1 MKMQPRLPVDV
12 ELPFRSYLT
21 KMNAKK
27 KIEQIKVTQIKG
39 LIGQKEK
46 IKRTVE
52 ALGLKRIDHSVIQE
66 DNDVIR
72 GMVFKVKHL
81 VTVEKV

>member
-1 MKMQPRLPVDV
+1 
-12 ELPFRSYLT
+12 
-21 KMNAKK
+21 MNAKTK
-27 KIEQIKVTQIKG
+27 VEQIKVTQIKG

-46 IKRTVE
+46 LKRTVE
-52 ALGLKRIDHSVIQE
+52 ALGLKRIDHSVIHE

>member
-1 MKMQPRLPVDV
+1 
-12 ELPFRSYLT
+12 
-21 KMNAKK
+21 MNAKK
-27 KIEQIKVTQIKG
+27 KVDQIKVTQIKG

-52 ALGLKRIDHSVIQE
+52 ALGLKRIDHSVIHE

-72 GMVFKVKHL
+72 GMIFKTKHL

>member
-1 MKMQPRLPVDV
+1 
-12 ELPFRSYLT
+12 
-21 KMNAKK
+21 MNAKNK
-27 KIEQIKVTQIKG
+27 VGQIKVTQIKG

-46 IKRTVE
+46 LKRTIE
-52 ALGLKRIDHSVIQE
+52 ALGLKRIDHSVIHE

-81 VTVEKV
+81 VTVEKIS

>member
-1 MKMQPRLPVDV
+1 
-12 ELPFRSYLT
+12 
-21 KMNAKK
+21 MNAKK
-27 KIEQIKVTQIKG
+27 KVEQIKVTQIKG

-46 IKRTVE
+46 LKRTVE
-52 ALGLKRIDHSVIQE
+52 ALGLKRIDHSVVHE

>member
-1 MKMQPRLPVDV
+1 MQPRLPADV

-21 KMNAKK
+21 KMNAKNK
-27 KIEQIKVTQIKG
+27 VGQIKVTQIKG

-46 IKRTVE
+46 LKRTIE
-52 ALGLKRIDHSVIQE
+52 ALGLKRIDHSVIHE

-81 VTVEKV
+81 VTVEKIS

>member
-1 MKMQPRLPVDV
+1 
-12 ELPFRSYLT
+12 
-21 KMNAKK
+21 MNAKQK
-27 KIEQIKVTQIKG
+27 VEQIKVTQIKG

-46 IKRTVE
+46 LKRTIE
-52 ALGLKRIDHSVIQE
+52 ALGLKRIDHSVIHE

>member
-1 MKMQPRLPVDV
+1 MLMRLPADV

-21 KMNAKK
+21 KMSANKK
-27 KIEQIKVTQIKG
+27 VEQVKVTQIKG

-46 IKRTVE
+46 LKRTVE
-52 ALGLKRIDHSVIQE
+52 ALGLKRINHSVIHE
-66 DNDVIR
+66 DNSVIQ
-72 GMVFKVKHL
+72 GMIFKVKHL

>member
-1 MKMQPRLPVDV
+1 
-12 ELPFRSYLT
+12 
-21 KMNAKK
+21 MNAKK
-27 KIEQIKVTQIKG
+27 KVEQIKVTQIKG

-46 IKRTVE
+46 LKRTVE
-52 ALGLKRIDHSVIQE
+52 ALGLKRIDHSVVHE

-81 VTVEKV
+81 VNVEKV

>member
-1 MKMQPRLPVDV
+1 M
-12 ELPFRSYLT
+12 S
-21 KMNAKK
+21 AKK
-27 KIEQIKVTQIKG
+27 KVEQIKVTQIKG

-46 IKRTVE
+46 LKRTVE
-52 ALGLKRIDHSVIQE
+52 ALGLKRIDHSVVHE

-81 VTVEKV
+81 VNVEKV

>member
-1 MKMQPRLPVDV
+1 M
-12 ELPFRSYLT
+12 S
-21 KMNAKK
+21 AKK
-27 KIEQIKVTQIKG
+27 KADQIKVTQIKG

-46 IKRTVE
+46 LKRTVE
-52 ALGLKRIDHSVIQE
+52 ALGLKRINDSVVHE

-81 VTVEKV
+81 VSVEKV

>member
-1 MKMQPRLPVDV
+1 
-12 ELPFRSYLT
+12 
-21 KMNAKK
+21 MNAKNK
-27 KIEQIKVTQIKG
+27 VGQIKVTQIKG

-46 IKRTVE
+46 LKRTIE
-52 ALGLKRIDHSVIQE
+52 ALGLKRIDHSVIHE

-81 VTVEKV
+81 VTVEKVS

>member
-1 MKMQPRLPVDV
+1 M
-12 ELPFRSYLT
+12 S
-21 KMNAKK
+21 AKK
-27 KIEQIKVTQIKG
+27 KVEQIKVTQIKG

-46 IKRTVE
+46 LKRTVE
-52 ALGLKRIDHSVIQE
+52 ALGLKRIDHSVIHE

-81 VTVEKV
+81 VTVEKL

>member
-1 MKMQPRLPVDV
+1 M
-12 ELPFRSYLT
+12 S
-21 KMNAKK
+21 AKK
-27 KIEQIKVTQIKG
+27 KIDQIKVTQIKG

-46 IKRTVE
+46 LKRTVE
-52 ALGLKRIDHSVIQE
+52 ALGLKRIDHSVIHE

-81 VTVEKV
+81 VTVEKVK

>member
-1 MKMQPRLPVDV
+1 
-12 ELPFRSYLT
+12 
-21 KMNAKK
+21 MNAKK
-27 KIEQIKVTQIKG
+27 KADQIKVTQIKG

-46 IKRTVE
+46 LKRTVE
-52 ALGLKRIDHSVIQE
+52 ALGLKRINHSVIHE

-81 VTVEKV
+81 VSVEKV

>member
-1 MKMQPRLPVDV
+1 
-12 ELPFRSYLT
+12 
-21 KMNAKK
+21 MNAKK
-27 KIEQIKVTQIKG
+27 KVEQIKVTQIKG

-46 IKRTVE
+46 LKRTIE
-52 ALGLKRIDHSVIQE
+52 ALGLKRIDHSVIHE

>member
-1 MKMQPRLPVDV
+1 M
-12 ELPFRSYLT
+12 S
-21 KMNAKK
+21 AKK

-46 IKRTVE
+46 LKRTVE
-52 ALGLKRIDHSVIQE
+52 ALGLKRIDHSVVHE

-81 VTVEKV
+81 VNVEKV

>member
-1 MKMQPRLPVDV
+1 M
-12 ELPFRSYLT
+12 S
-21 KMNAKK
+21 AKK
-27 KIEQIKVTQIKG
+27 KVDQIKVTQING

-46 IKRTVE
+46 LKRTVE
-52 ALGLKRIDHSVIQE
+52 ALGLKRIDHSVVHE

-81 VTVEKV
+81 VSVEKV

>member
-1 MKMQPRLPVDV
+1 MRLPADV

-21 KMNAKK
+21 KMSANKK
-27 KIEQIKVTQIKG
+27 VEQVKVTQIKG

-46 IKRTVE
+46 LKRTVE
-52 ALGLKRIDHSVIQE
+52 ALGLKRINHSVIHE
-66 DNDVIR
+66 DNSVIQ
-72 GMVFKVKHL
+72 GMIFKVKHL

>member
-1 MKMQPRLPVDV
+1 
-12 ELPFRSYLT
+12 
-21 KMNAKK
+21 MNAKK
-27 KIEQIKVTQIKG
+27 NAGQIKVTQIKG

-46 IKRTVE
+46 LKRTVE
-52 ALGLKRIDHSVIQE
+52 ALGLKRIDHSVIHE

>member
-1 MKMQPRLPVDV
+1 
-12 ELPFRSYLT
+12 
-21 KMNAKK
+21 MNAKK
-27 KIEQIKVTQIKG
+27 KVEQIKITQIKG

-46 IKRTVE
+46 LKRTVE
-52 ALGLKRIDHSVIQE
+52 ALGLKRIDHSVTHE

>member
-1 MKMQPRLPVDV
+1 
-12 ELPFRSYLT
+12 
-21 KMNAKK
+21 MNAKK
-27 KIEQIKVTQIKG
+27 KVEQIKVTQIKG

-46 IKRTVE
+46 LKRTVE
-52 ALGLKRIDHSVIQE
+52 ALGLKRIDHSVIHE

-81 VTVEKV
+81 VNVEKV

>member
-1 MKMQPRLPVDV
+1 
-12 ELPFRSYLT
+12 
-21 KMNAKK
+21 MNAKK
-27 KIEQIKVTQIKG
+27 KVEQIKITQIKG

-46 IKRTVE
+46 LKRTVE
-52 ALGLKRIDHSVIQE
+52 ALGLKRIDHSVIHE

-81 VTVEKV
+81 VIVEKV

>member
-1 MKMQPRLPVDV
+1 
-12 ELPFRSYLT
+12 
-21 KMNAKK
+21 MNAKK
-27 KIEQIKVTQIKG
+27 KVEQIKVTQIKG

-46 IKRTVE
+46 LKRTVE
-52 ALGLKRIDHSVIQE
+52 ALGLKRIDHSVIHE

>member
-1 MKMQPRLPVDV
+1 
-12 ELPFRSYLT
+12 
-21 KMNAKK
+21 MNAKK
-27 KIEQIKVTQIKG
+27 KVDQIKVTQIKG

-46 IKRTVE
+46 LKRTVE
-52 ALGLKRIDHSVIQE
+52 ALGLKRIDHSVVHE

-81 VTVEKV
+81 VSVEKV